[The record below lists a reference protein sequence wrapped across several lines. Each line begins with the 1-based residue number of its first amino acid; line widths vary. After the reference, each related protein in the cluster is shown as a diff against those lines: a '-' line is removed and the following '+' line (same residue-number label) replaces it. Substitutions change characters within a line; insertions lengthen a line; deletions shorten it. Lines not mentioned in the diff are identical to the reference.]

1 MEKRYLRKHSS
12 LEKILL
18 YALRNEVNLKA
29 VRNTDAKINVVR

>member
-18 YALRNEVNLKA
+18 SALRNEVNLKA
-29 VRNTDAKINVVR
+29 ERNTDAKINVVK